1 MDTMAA
7 LRNLA
12 LGLFRLNGLHKIKE
26 ATEAICRDRDR
37 ALPLLAT

>member
-1 MDTMAA
+1 MAA

-26 ATEAICRDRDR
+26 ATETIHRDRNR